1 MYDLQQPLALHP
13 LVYLEDG
20 DDVTVGRRDIES
32 YAVFPPDGAEL
43 VRKLAEG
50 VAPAQA
56 ARWYEGRYG
65 EAVDIDDVVGVLHEL
80 EFVRAAE
87 GAREGAAEGTPEQSS
102 GPPGA
107 LPPVRWQRLGQALFS
122 RVAFTAYGVLV
133 VWAVVAAVRA
143 PELRPNFRHIF
154 YIDYYSV
161 IQATL
166 FVAAV
171 PLLLLHESFH
181 ALAGRRLGLPSR
193 LSIGRRLYFI
203 VLETSMDSL
212 VTVPRRQRYLPIL
225 AGMLADVL
233 AMAALTVLADLTRAP
248 DGSLSLA
255 GRFCLAVS
263 FATLLRV
270 AWQFSFYLRTD
281 LYVLVSTVL
290 GCVDLHGAVKGT
302 LANRVNRLLGR
313 TDRLRDETAWHPVD
327 RRVAHWYAW
336 LVPVGYAISLTTLA
350 LAVLPVTWF
359 MFSGVFTRFT
369 DGGTATQVLDSTVF
383 LAFSLIPI
391 AVYGLLALRDR
402 RRGRVREKGRV
413 S

>member
-1 MYDLQQPLALHP
+1 MPDLDRPLPLHP

-43 VRKLAEG
+43 VRRIADGET
-50 VAPAQA
+50 PARA
-56 ARWYEGRYG
+56 ATWYERHYG
-65 EAVDIDDVVGVLHEL
+65 EPVDIDDVVEVLHDL
-80 EFVRAAE
+80 DFVRAE
-87 GAREGAAEGTPEQSS
+87 TPEDAT
-102 GPPGA
+102 PA
-107 LPPVRWQRLGQALFS
+107 TTTTTRVRWQRLGQILFS
-122 RVAFTAYGVLV
+122 RPAMLLYAALIA
-133 VWAVVAAVRA
+133 WAVYAALRS
-143 PELRPNFRHIF
+143 PDLRPTFRHIF
-154 YIDYYSV
+154 YTEYYSL

-166 FVAAV
+166 FVAAL

-233 AMAALTVLADLTRAP
+233 AVAALTTAADLTRAP
-248 DGSLSLA
+248 DGALSLT

-263 FATLLRV
+263 FATLLRI

-281 LYVLVSTVL
+281 LYVLASTVL
-290 GCVDLHGAVKGT
+290 GCVDLHAAVRGT
-302 LANRVNRLLGR
+302 LRNRVNRLLR
-313 TDRLRDETAWHPVD
+313 RPHRLVDESTWHPVD

-336 LVPVGYAISLTTLA
+336 LVPVGYAISLTTFALA
-350 LAVLPVTWF
+350 LAPVTWF
-359 MFSGVFTRFT
+359 MFKGVLTRFSS
-369 DGGTATQVLDSTVF
+369 GGTPLQVLDSSVF

-402 RRGRVREKGRV
+402 RRGKGRDR
-413 S
+413 